1 MSALA
6 FERPAASGLWVP
18 PILIGAACLGLLAV
32 VAPAI
37 ALGLVLGLAFAWI
50 AFASLA
56 WGLALFTFLT
66 FLEQMPG
73 VVASGVSSIKLA
85 GAVLALSWVLAAV
98 SRTDPPAMLVRTQP
112 FVAYAAVALAT
123 WALISAV
130 WAEVSGEAIST
141 SIRLV
146 QGGVLLFIATSALR
160 SVRDLRILL
169 GAYIAG
175 ASATAVA
182 GLAGGTSAETAETLD
197 DVSRLSGSIG
207 DPNEL
212 AALLVPAVVFAGFL
226 LAVTRGALART
237 LLVGAF
243 VLCAVALFLTQ
254 SRGGIVALGVAFLA
268 TGLLAGPVR
277 AKALTMLLAVS
288 GFGVVWFTLV
298 APPEALSRVTN
309 FSAGGGTGRTDL
321 WSIALAIF
329 GDHKLLG
336 VGTGNFKL
344 VEPRYALG
352 DVDLARVDLILDT
365 PKVAHNTYLH
375 VLAELGLVGLVLLG
389 VVVVGSLIGCRRAI
403 RTFAARREVDSEV
416 LARGVLVGVIAML
429 AAFTFISAQYE
440 KQLWLLLGVCTG
452 VAALSRTVSAPQA
465 SELARAAA
473 LADPEYDRRVSEQLV
488 EQLEQRLA
496 VRMDALLAEQ
506 ERLERRRAAIAAREQ
521 ELQETSRRLEERL
534 AAVGAESATVPAQ
547 AFPAEGMAEAEE
559 RLAERIKAVTER
571 ELALVRRA
579 GPLTVLERR
588 LAEKEAELEER
599 ERRLTELEA
608 VPAAAYQP
616 ERTQEPTPAPAP
628 APVPAPVS
636 VTVEPG
642 HAGSLTLPEL
652 ERLVAASEDQDP
664 AQREEWGYYLTY
676 LRDYSEPDGT
686 LPPAFYPLIDEVFGE
701 LAEQARGR

>member
-1 MSALA
+1 MSVQA
-6 FERPAASGLWVP
+6 FDRPAASGLWLA

-32 VAPAI
+32 VAPTI

-66 FLEQMPG
+66 FLEHMPG

-98 SRTDPPAMLVRTQP
+98 SRTDPPAILVRTQP

-130 WAEVSGEAIST
+130 WAEASGEAIST

-175 ASATAVA
+175 AAATAVA

-212 AALLVPAVVFAGFL
+212 AALLVPAIVFAGFM
-226 LAVTRGALART
+226 LAVTRGALGRT

-243 VLCAVALFLTQ
+243 LLCAVALFLTQ
-254 SRGGIVALGVAFLA
+254 SRGGIIALGVAFLA

-277 AKALTMLLAVS
+277 AKALTMLLAVA
-288 GFGVVWFTLV
+288 GFGVVWFTFV
-298 APPEALSRVTN
+298 APPEALSRITN

-375 VLAELGLVGLVLLG
+375 VLAELGLVGLLLLG
-389 VVVVGSLIGCRRAI
+389 IVVVGSLIGCRRAI
-403 RTFAARREVDSEV
+403 RAFAGRRDVDSEV

-452 VAALSRTVSAPQA
+452 VAALSRTVSAGQEPELA
-465 SELARAAA
+465 LARAAA

-506 ERLERRRAAIAAREQ
+506 ERLERRRAAVAAREQ
-521 ELQETSRRLEERL
+521 ELMRASQELEARQAARVAEPASAPPVPAPVEPASAGNLFEAEQRLEQRL
-534 AAVGAESATVPAQ
+534 
-547 AFPAEGMAEAEE
+547 
-559 RLAERIKAVTER
+559 KAVTER
-571 ELALVRRA
+571 ELALARRA
-579 GPLTVLERR
+579 ASLALLEQR
-588 LAEKEAELEER
+588 LAEKEAELEAR
-599 ERRLTELEA
+599 ERRHAEQEA
-608 VPAAAYQP
+608 APRPAPGPDPA
-616 ERTQEPTPAPAP
+616 PTPARA
-628 APVPAPVS
+628 AAEQVDS
-636 VTVEPG
+636 VHP
-642 HAGSLTLPEL
+642 GSLTLPAL
-652 ERLVAASEDQDP
+652 ERLVAEAADRSP
-664 AQREEWGYYLTY
+664 AQQEEWGYYLTY
-676 LRDYSEPDGT
+676 LRDFSEPDGT
-686 LPPAFYPLIDEVFGE
+686 LQPAFYPLIDEVFGE

>member
-1 MSALA
+1 MSVLA
-6 FERPAASGLWVP
+6 FERPAATGFWVLP
-18 PILIGAACLGLLAV
+18 VLVGGPCLGLIAV
-32 VAPAI
+32 VAPTI

-66 FLEQMPG
+66 FLEHMPG

-85 GAVLALSWVLAAV
+85 GAVLGLSWVLAAV
-98 SRTDPPAMLVRTQP
+98 SRTDPPPILVRSQP
-112 FVAYAAVALAT
+112 FVAYAAVALAS
-123 WALISAV
+123 WALVSAV
-130 WAEVSGEAIST
+130 WAEASGEAIST

-146 QGGVLLFIATSALR
+146 QGGVLLFIATSAIR
-160 SVRDLRILL
+160 SARDLKILL

-182 GLAGGTSAETAETLD
+182 GLAGGTSAETADSLD

-212 AALLVPAVVFAGFL
+212 AALLVPAIVFAGFV
-226 LAVTRGALART
+226 LAVTRGAFVRALLA
-237 LLVGAF
+237 GAF

-254 SRGGIVALGVAFLA
+254 SRGGIIALAVAFVA

-288 GFGVVWFTLV
+288 GFGVVWFTFV

-321 WSIALAIF
+321 WSIALAVF

-344 VEPRYALG
+344 VEPRYALA

-375 VLAELGLVGLVLLG
+375 VLAELGLVGFVLLG
-389 VVVVGSLIGCRRAI
+389 VVVVGSLVGCRRGI
-403 RTFAARREVDSEV
+403 RTFAARREVESEV
-416 LARGVLVGVIAML
+416 LARGVLVGAIAML

-452 VAALSRTVSAPQA
+452 VAALSRTVSARQTP
-465 SELARAAA
+465 ELARAAA

-496 VRMDALLAEQ
+496 LRMDALLAEQ
-506 ERLERRRAAIAAREQ
+506 ERLERRRAAVAAREQ
-521 ELQETSRRLEERL
+521 ELLQASRAVEER
-534 AAVGAESATVPAQ
+534 Q
-547 AFPAEGMAEAEE
+547 ALGPEAEE
-559 RLAERIKAVTER
+559 RLARRLEAVTER
-571 ELALVRRA
+571 ELAVARRA
-579 GPLTVLERR
+579 APLTLLERQLAERETELEARERR
-588 LAEKEAELEER
+588 LAEREAASATAALEPE
-599 ERRLTELEA
+599 
-608 VPAAAYQP
+608 PAPQP
-616 ERTQEPTPAPAP
+616 TPEPTPQPAV
-628 APVPAPVS
+628 AERAEAVQ
-636 VTVEPG
+636 PG
-642 HAGSLTLPEL
+642 STTLPEL
-652 ERLVAASEDQDP
+652 EGLVAASADRYPDQ
-664 AQREEWGYYLTY
+664 QEEWSYYLTY

-686 LPPAFYPLIDEVFGE
+686 LPSAFDSLIDEVFGE